1 MYVEIVVHVKDK
13 SGEVSTTS
21 EYQVRRDRNP
31 VKDDKTHNCLVS
43 WVCRGCNYSHKWGES
58 TFFF

>member
-13 SGEVSTTS
+13 SGEVSTTL

-31 VKDDKTHNCLVS
+31 S
-43 WVCRGCNYSHKWGES
+43 ER
-58 TFFF
+58 

>member
-31 VKDDKTHNCLVS
+31 
-43 WVCRGCNYSHKWGES
+43 GERW
-58 TFFF
+58 